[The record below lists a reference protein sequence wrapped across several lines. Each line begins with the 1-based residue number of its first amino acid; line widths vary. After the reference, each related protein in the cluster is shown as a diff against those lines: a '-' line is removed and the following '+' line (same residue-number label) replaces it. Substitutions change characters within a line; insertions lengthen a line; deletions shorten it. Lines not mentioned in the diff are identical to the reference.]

1 MPGHD
6 KSVENVYNRDMSA
19 IKENLQRS
27 KKGMAASAVGIV
39 CNLVL
44 AAAKIA
50 VGLMTG
56 LLSVAADGFNNLS
69 DCGSGVV
76 TLVSFRIAQ
85 KPADSEHPYGHQR
98 AEYVASMV
106 IAFFVFALAVEL
118 IRESIEKIIEG
129 TAAMPPS
136 FVFAVLAASVA
147 VKGGMFFF
155 YRSVG
160 TKIHSEPLK
169 NSATDSA
176 CDCLATL
183 AVIVGTLLSAIWKI
197 PADGWVGIAVSLFI
211 LWQGIGIFRKA
222 SSSLLGQAP
231 DRTLLKEIES
241 DIAQGKGVLGVHDL
255 HLYSYGPS
263 HCFATAHVE
272 RDAQEPAMLSHA
284 ALDELERS
292 VKEKRGVE
300 LTLHLDPVDLNDG
313 ERAEI
318 EWRLRSAVEGMYEG
332 LNLHDFR
339 LIRGAKTKLV
349 FEVGVP
355 FSCRAKD
362 EEIKNDMVR
371 AVSVLGDYD
380 CVVSIER
387 E

>member
-1 MPGHD
+1 MNYF
-6 KSVENVYNRDMSA
+6 VENSR
-19 IKENLQRS
+19 RS
-27 KKGMAASAVGIV
+27 KQGIAASAVGIA
-39 CNLVL
+39 CNLIL
-44 AAAKIA
+44 AAGKIA
-50 VGLMTG
+50 VGMITG

-85 KPADSEHPYGHQR
+85 KPADREHPYGHQR

-118 IRESIEKIIEG
+118 IRESIGKIIEG

-136 FVFAVLAASVA
+136 FVFIVLAVSVA

-160 TKIHSEPLK
+160 KKIDSEPLK

-211 LWQGIGIFRKA
+211 LWQGIGIFRNA
-222 SSSLLGQAP
+222 SSSLLGKAP
-231 DRTLLKEIES
+231 DRTLLKEIEN
-241 DIAQGKGVLGVHDL
+241 DIEQGKGVLGVHDL
-255 HLYSYGPS
+255 HLYSYGS
-263 HCFATAHVE
+263 AHCFATAHVE
-272 RDAQEPAMLSHA
+272 RDAREPALLSHA

-313 ERAEI
+313 ERAET
-318 EWRLRSAVEGMYEG
+318 ELRLRSAVEGMYEG

-355 FSCRAKD
+355 FSCRATD
-362 EEIKNDMVR
+362 EEIQNDMAR

-380 CVVSIER
+380 CVVSVER

>member
-169 NSATDSA
+169 NSATDRVFEPKMPEA
-176 CDCLATL
+176 ERLR
-183 AVIVGTLLSAIWKI
+183 LL
-197 PADGWVGIAVSLFI
+197 DGWHAAVS
-211 LWQGIGIFRKA
+211 R
-222 SSSLLGQAP
+222 
-231 DRTLLKEIES
+231 
-241 DIAQGKGVLGVHDL
+241 AQ
-255 HLYSYGPS
+255 
-263 HCFATAHVE
+263 
-272 RDAQEPAMLSHA
+272 R
-284 ALDELERS
+284 
-292 VKEKRGVE
+292 
-300 LTLHLDPVDLNDG
+300 
-313 ERAEI
+313 
-318 EWRLRSAVEGMYEG
+318 
-332 LNLHDFR
+332 
-339 LIRGAKTKLV
+339 
-349 FEVGVP
+349 
-355 FSCRAKD
+355 
-362 EEIKNDMVR
+362 
-371 AVSVLGDYD
+371 
-380 CVVSIER
+380 
-387 E
+387 